1 MDHAEASKNEKKPVR
16 LVGNLHRGALREMTL
31 DQLVTKQQQK
41 QPLHE
46 TLSESWIDHMPSIPG
61 RRHSSEPRSN
71 HHRKRSSS
79 GDVVHPKKLFSMREQ
94 DTADC
99 QMLASDHFFAHGD
112 LKRRRKAAQIE
123 EQQGG
128 TKLIRRTANPSPT
141 NSIGRNRFLR
151 GKSRWVIPVDST
163 FKVIWD
169 VLTVI
174 LSIAN
179 SHAMHVS
186 IRERKFGFNTFML
199 FCNIWFTLD
208 ILLNFVTERKTPNGE
223 ILRDYRSIF
232 ARYLTSWFA
241 VDLLALVPWETVY
254 VKPII
259 DLQNKRG
266 LLEKY
271 FFRSKAVVRVTRH
284 LRGKHFRWFGTVAR
298 HTKQHGVG
306 ASRLLRLIIKYI
318 PKYFMFLKNM
328 KGGIVVR
335 ILRQFQ
341 WFRRFYHNV
350 VNTHG
355 DLQDSPTGS
364 LTKDDIEEDD
374 DLSSNHSG
382 QKGKSP
388 RVQLVYE
395 TWELM
400 DDNDDD
406 DDDGV
411 PL

>member
-1 MDHAEASKNEKKPVR
+1 
-16 LVGNLHRGALREMTL
+16 
-31 DQLVTKQQQK
+31 
-41 QPLHE
+41 
-46 TLSESWIDHMPSIPG
+46 
-61 RRHSSEPRSN
+61 
-71 HHRKRSSS
+71 
-79 GDVVHPKKLFSMREQ
+79 MREQ
-94 DTADC
+94 DTADS
-99 QMLASDHFFAHGD
+99 QLMASEHFFAHGD
-112 LKRRRKAAQIE
+112 LKRRRNAAQIE
-123 EQQGG
+123 ERQGG
-128 TKLIRRTANPSPT
+128 TKLVRRPGNPSPT
-141 NSIGRNRFLR
+141 NSVGRNRFLR

-208 ILLNFVTERKTPNGE
+208 ILLNFATERKTPNGE

-284 LRGKHFRWFGTVAR
+284 LRGKHFRWFGNVAR

-355 DLQDSPTGS
+355 DSQDSPTGS

-388 RVQLVYE
+388 RIQLVYE

-400 DDNDDD
+400 DGEDDD

>member
-1 MDHAEASKNEKKPVR
+1 MDHADASNEKKPVR
-16 LVGNLHRGALREMTL
+16 LVGNLHRGALREMK
-31 DQLVTKQQQK
+31 VAPFVSKKEQQK

-46 TLSESWIDHMPSIPG
+46 ELNSSWSNHMPSVL
-61 RRHSSEPRSN
+61 RKRLSHSEPRPN
-71 HHRKRSSS
+71 HLRQRSSS
-79 GDVVHPKKLFSMREQ
+79 GDVLHPKKLFSMREQ
-94 DTADC
+94 DTADSEL
-99 QMLASDHFFAHGD
+99 LASEHFFAHGD
-112 LKRRRKAAQIE
+112 LKRRRNALVE
-123 EQQGG
+123 EHQGG
-128 TKLIRRTANPSPT
+128 TKLPRRTGNPSPT
-141 NSIGRNRFLR
+141 NSVGRNRFLR

-208 ILLNFVTERKTPNGE
+208 ILLNFATERKTPNGE

-284 LRGKHFRWFGTVAR
+284 LRGKHFRWFGNVAR

-328 KGGIVVR
+328 KGGVVVR

-341 WFRRFYHNV
+341 WFRRFYHNIV
-350 VNTHG
+350 YAHG
-355 DLQDSPTGS
+355 DSQDSPTGS
-364 LTKDDIEEDD
+364 LTKDDVEEDD

-382 QKGKSP
+382 HRGKSP

-400 DDNDDD
+400 DDNEDD